1 MAIQCY
7 VCLPILQILSML
19 PLSDLASSAPP
30 LAIMDLPF
38 RM

>member
-7 VCLPILQILSML
+7 VRLHVYQILPML
-19 PLSDLASSAPP
+19 PLSDLTSSAPP
-30 LAIMDLPF
+30 LATMDLPF